1 MLKILSILFF
11 SVLFVGCTT
20 AQFPYSTSNK
30 KAIKLFEEAQK
41 APEVY
46 YDQQKGPNYLKGIE
60 IANQAL
66 EKDANFWEAHLL
78 IAELY
83 ERSND
88 YKNAIVHYK
97 RALEIDPNH
106 SDS

>member
-60 IANQAL
+60 IAYTCQ
-66 EKDANFWEAHLL
+66 
-78 IAELY
+78 
-83 ERSND
+83 
-88 YKNAIVHYK
+88 K
-97 RALEIDPNH
+97 RWSPKYRWGTATVMLQ
-106 SDS
+106 SV